1 MFDPAICYEPPV
13 NYFNDTLN
21 ISILNDEIDLDDVC
35 FCLSKLKN
43 NKGPG
48 PDEILN
54 EIIFCAKDILAPFF
68 QRIFQYIFKNHLF
81 PNEWRKSIIKPI
93 FKRGEINN
101 CNNYR
106 PIALSS
112 LLSKVLT
119 NV

>member
-43 NKGPG
+43 NKGAG

-54 EIIFCAKDILAPFF
+54 EIIFCAKDILAPFL
-68 QRIFQYIFKNHLF
+68 QRSIFHYIFKNHLF
-81 PNEWRKSIIKPI
+81 PNELRKSTDIQT
-93 FKRGEINN
+93 R
-101 CNNYR
+101 
-106 PIALSS
+106 
-112 LLSKVLT
+112 
-119 NV
+119 